1 MRWYPRVAAIV
12 AALCLLGQTMAVELD
27 GPEQVEPGERFDVSA
42 EGLTIPL
49 TAFAKAAP
57 PQMEW
62 RVLCGEATIRPR
74 LELRVD
80 MVDGKPIWAASPY
93 ATVTASKPGAIAV
106 VLFVVQDGVGYLA
119 SLEVRVGPFPDPDP
133 DPTPEPEPGKR
144 WVILIEETSE
154 RHLHPAV
161 ASLLVD
167 SRFQHYLTANGHRLR
182 AWDRDLAQADNA
194 PLNAKGWIARA
205 GDNLPRLF
213 ITSETGRI
221 LYEGPPPTASEAV
234 EFLKQHGG

>member
-12 AALCLLGQTMAVELD
+12 AALCLLGQAMAVELD
-27 GPEQVEPGERFDVSA
+27 GPEQVEPGERFDVSV

-80 MVDGKPIWAASPY
+80 MVNGKPIWAASPY

-133 DPTPEPEPGKR
+133 DPPLARLGQAVGDSDRGNFRAAPTPGSGVVTGGLAVPTLLDRKR
-144 WVILIEETSE
+144 
-154 RHLHPAV
+154 A
-161 ASLLVD
+161 
-167 SRFQHYLTANGHRLR
+167 
-182 AWDRDLAQADNA
+182 
-194 PLNAKGWIARA
+194 
-205 GDNLPRLF
+205 
-213 ITSETGRI
+213 
-221 LYEGPPPTASEAV
+221 PPTRLGPRSCP
-234 EFLKQHGG
+234 GGQCPLER